1 MFFLKH
7 VLPLIIVSITTGY
20 VLARLDFSSIGNGT
34 AGHHQALAPAGPA
47 GRASQNAGDLP
58 ATASEEPVSGR
69 GTAVARLQAP
79 PVRRAP
85 ARDAYTDR
93 INEAIKAAFDAWSAD
108 RFLDEPPARDET
120 AAANEGRVPQGL
132 ISAGFPDQIES
143 SAEVSAGAFLTA
155 RPEPEAQ
162 VDGAGIPPQGRSTAI
177 PEHVPAPT
185 PQPTLTLAE
194 LLAARWAVDGHSA
207 AVHLPSLLT
216 TCERLGEEADCWSR
230 EHSMQT
236 DGRRQT
242 VRTKSLIQGFSGFD
256 FAIKYRHMLVDAGQG
271 GEHWAAGTHYLGC
284 AIKTRDR
291 ILCENP
297 GRSKRFTYTRITD
310 EQLASRFGL
319 ALLASAEWDRAG
331 EAALFLPSRSTRCE
345 RDAAQLV
352 CWTGTRILA
361 SGQGQYRVKTKSLIQ
376 NPQERKFVV
385 KYRNLVTEAPGQVG
399 WEADTHEVSCTL
411 VGFDEL
417 VCQEGDRSRSYRKLD
432 AARVSTGRPVRS
444 ATNSS

>member
-7 VLPLIIVSITTGY
+7 VLPLVIVSVMTGY
-20 VLARLDFSSIGNGT
+20 VIARVDFSSIGNRT
-34 AGHHQALAPAGPA
+34 AAQPQALAPARPA
-47 GRASQNAGDLP
+47 ARAPHNAGDLP
-58 ATASEEPVSGR
+58 TMASEESLSDGR
-69 GTAVARLQAP
+69 NAVARLEAP

-93 INEAIKAAFDAWSAD
+93 VNADIKAAFEAWSAE
-108 RFLDEPPARDET
+108 RFLDELPGHDET
-120 AAANEGRVPQGL
+120 ALTNQDRVPQGRL
-132 ISAGFPDQIES
+132 SAGFPDAVES
-143 SAEVSAGAFLTA
+143 STEVSAGAFHPA
-155 RPEPEAQ
+155 PPEQEAQ
-162 VDGAGIPPQGRSTAI
+162 VDGAGMPPQDRSTAI
-177 PEHVPAPT
+177 PAQAPGPT
-185 PQPTLTLAE
+185 PQPKLTLAE
-194 LLAARWAVDGHSA
+194 LLAARWAVDGLSA

-216 TCERLGEEADCWSR
+216 TCEPLGEEADCWSR
-230 EHSMQT
+230 EHITQT

-256 FAIKYRHMLVDAGQG
+256 FAIRYRHMLVDAGQG
-271 GEHWAAGTHYLGC
+271 GEHWAPGTHYLGC

-291 ILCENP
+291 ILCESP
-297 GRSKRFTYTRITD
+297 GRSKRFIYTRITD

-319 ALLASAEWDRAG
+319 ALLASAEWSRAG
-331 EAALFLPSRSTRCE
+331 EAAQFLPSRSTRCE
-345 RDAAQLV
+345 RDATQLV
-352 CWTGTRILA
+352 CWTGTRILG
-361 SGQGQYRVKTKSLIQ
+361 SGQDQYRVKTKSLIQ

-417 VCQEGDRSRSYRKLD
+417 VCQEGDRSRSYRKVD

-444 ATNSS
+444 ATNPS